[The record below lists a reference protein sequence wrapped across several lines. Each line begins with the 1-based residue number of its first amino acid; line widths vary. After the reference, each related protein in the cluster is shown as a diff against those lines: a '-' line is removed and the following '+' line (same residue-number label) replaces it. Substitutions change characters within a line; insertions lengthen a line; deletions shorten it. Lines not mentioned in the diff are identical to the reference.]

1 MEKIK
6 ITVNNNSFLRVSRIE
21 KDWKDNK
28 ATLEELQNAQDI
40 LDNETKIFED
50 LEFQHLEEE
59 SELWVEG
66 ISTKQFVINRANLYS
81 MVEVQTT
88 WS

>member
-1 MEKIK
+1 M
-6 ITVNNNSFLRVSRIE
+6 LLYRIE
-21 KDWKDNK
+21 KDLSAQS

-59 SELWVEG
+59 SEL
-66 ISTKQFVINRANLYS
+66 
-81 MVEVQTT
+81 
-88 WS
+88 